1 MGRLQPDF
9 LERVEGFAD
18 RILNVVDSLA
28 EQKRSLRI
36 LDQLTGS
43 GTAVG
48 ANVFEAD
55 DAPRDLPNQRQ
66 AMSNALSEGDMP
78 PKMLAELRELGL
90 F

>member
-1 MGRLQPDF
+1 MTVRQKGSEQSF
-9 LERVEGFAD
+9 HD
-18 RILNVVDSLA
+18 RM
-28 EQKRSLRI
+28 
-36 LDQLTGS
+36 LT
-43 GTAVG
+43 
-48 ANVFEAD
+48 D